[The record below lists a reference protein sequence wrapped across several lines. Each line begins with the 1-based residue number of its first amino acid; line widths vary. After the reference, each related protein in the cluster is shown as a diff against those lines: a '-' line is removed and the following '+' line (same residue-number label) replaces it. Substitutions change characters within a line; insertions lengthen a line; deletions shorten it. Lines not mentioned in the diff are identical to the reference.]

1 MFWLL
6 ASGFWLP
13 LRVFFLNV
21 PLATFLFF
29 SLPCGLSLLVAIRR
43 FVFHNCSRFRV
54 LKQSYAERTHMDQFT
69 LSLIVVA
76 IFGIWIFNS
85 LNVLREY
92 ERGVIFRIGR
102 LLTEPKGPGLIWVL
116 WPIDRIVRVSL
127 RTITM
132 DVPTQDVITED
143 NVTVKVNAVVY
154 FRVVDPA
161 RAIVEVEN
169 YLYATSQLAQTTL
182 RSVLGEVGLDD
193 LLSKREKLNQ
203 RLQEILDQHTDPW
216 GIKVALVEIKGVD
229 LPENMQRAMAR
240 QAEAEREKRAKIIH
254 AQGEFEASQRLSDA
268 AGIIEGRPVAL
279 QLRYLQT
286 LTEIGMEKNTTIVFP
301 LPIDIL
307 DYFSKDR
314 GKKGA

>member
-1 MFWLL
+1 MDLNPVLL
-6 ASGFWLP
+6 FG
-13 LRVFFLNV
+13 
-21 PLATFLFF
+21 
-29 SLPCGLSLLVAIRR
+29 
-43 FVFHNCSRFRV
+43 
-54 LKQSYAERTHMDQFT
+54 
-69 LSLIVVA
+69 IVV
-76 IFGIWIFNS
+76 ILIWIFNS

-102 LLTEPKGPGLIWVL
+102 LLTDPKGPGLIWVL

-154 FRVVDPA
+154 FRVVDPS

-169 YLYATSQLAQTTL
+169 YLYATSMLAQTTL
-182 RSVLGEVGLDD
+182 RSVLGQVGLDD
-193 LLSKREKLNQ
+193 LLSQREKLNQ

-216 GIKVALVEIKGVD
+216 GIKVSLVELKGVD

-254 AQGEFEASQRLSDA
+254 AQGEFEASKMLSA
-268 AGIIEGRPVAL
+268 AASQISSQPIAL

-307 DYFSKDR
+307 DYFSKAR
-314 GKKGA
+314 GKE

>member
-1 MFWLL
+1 M
-6 ASGFWLP
+6 SGFQL
-13 LRVFFLNV
+13 
-21 PLATFLFF
+21 
-29 SLPCGLSLLVAIRR
+29 LLV
-43 FVFHNCSRFRV
+43 V
-54 LKQSYAERTHMDQFT
+54 LV
-69 LSLIVVA
+69 IVV
-76 IFGIWIFNS
+76 IWISNS

-102 LLTEPKGPGLIWVL
+102 LLADPKGPGLIWL
-116 WPIDRIVRVSL
+116 FWPIDRIVRVSL

-132 DVPTQDVITED
+132 DVPTQDVITSD

-154 FRVVDPA
+154 FRVVDPR

-193 LLSKREKLNQ
+193 LLSKREVLNQ
-203 RLQEILDQHTDPW
+203 RLQEILDTHTDPW
-216 GIKVALVEIKGVD
+216 GIKVALVELKGVD
-229 LPENMQRAMAR
+229 LPESMQRAMAR
-240 QAEAEREKRAKIIH
+240 QAEAEREKRAKVIH
-254 AQGEFEASQRLSDA
+254 AQGEFEASQRLSEA
-268 AGIIEGRPVAL
+268 AAVISSQPVAL

-307 DYFSKDR
+307 DYFAKAR
-314 GKKGA
+314 GKE